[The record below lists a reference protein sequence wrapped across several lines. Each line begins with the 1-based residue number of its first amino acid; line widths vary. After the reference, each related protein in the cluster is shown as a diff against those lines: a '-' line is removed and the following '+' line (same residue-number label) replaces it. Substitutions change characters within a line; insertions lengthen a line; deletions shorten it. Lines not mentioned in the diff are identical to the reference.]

1 MVKMIRI
8 ARFFLFPLLLI
19 GCTSCSL
26 LQSLPESKLSALVV
40 REKGTPQ
47 HELSIHLASIKLW
60 NIAISE
66 NDNLP
71 DNNGLNYSH
80 PVITLELRNNTSE
93 CVSVGYDYTINWNG
107 PCEVTMCN
115 AYTKDIIPRVA
126 YLFGGNCQQKIE
138 KIKAKSTFQ
147 LKHLA
152 ALRKIEDL
160 DTPITIEIKGEL
172 LVNGEKCEYT
182 LSDTIIPRYH
192 FLTR

>member
-1 MVKMIRI
+1 MVKLT
-8 ARFFLFPLLLI
+8 RFVRFLIFPLLLT
-19 GCTSCSL
+19 GGTSCSL

-47 HELSIHLASIKLW
+47 HELSIHLTSIKLW

-66 NDNLP
+66 NNNLP
-71 DNNGLNYSH
+71 DNNGLNYSR

-93 CVSVGYDYTINWNG
+93 CVSVGYDYTNNWNG
-107 PCEVTMCN
+107 PCEVTVCN
-115 AYTKDIIPRVA
+115 AYTKDTLPIEHYPDC
-126 YLFGGNCQQKIE
+126 GNYQQEIE
-138 KIKAKSTFQ
+138 KIKAKATFQ

-152 ALRKIEDL
+152 TLRKIEDL

-182 LSDTIIPRYH
+182 LSDTIIPRH
-192 FLTR
+192 HLMNR